1 MRIILGSASPRRKEL
16 LEQIGCEFTC
26 MVSREEEKVSSEIP
40 CQVVEELSNIKA
52 WDVYRQWLMNSEEDN
67 HVLVIGADTIV
78 AHGDKIMG
86 KPQSKEDAKKMIQ
99 MLSGSVHQ
107 VYTGVTLIYKTE
119 EAKEIEVTFH
129 VCTNVYMHDISDAQI
144 EAYLSTNESMGKAG
158 AYAIQGCFAIYIDK
172 IEGDYNNV
180 VGLPVAAI
188 YQMAKEKF
196 GIDITDGFR
205 NYNKK

>member
-86 KPQSKEDAKKMIQ
+86 KPQGKEDAKKMIQ

-107 VYTGVTLIYKTE
+107 VYTGVTLIYKRE